1 MPGMT
6 HRRILFELC
15 FILVTLGSSSSL
27 LRSGQVWAKAPAQ
40 PKPNFVFILID
51 DLGWTDLGC
60 YGSTFYRTPNLD
72 RLAREG
78 MRFTNAY
85 AACPVCSPTRASIMT
100 GKYPARLRL
109 TDWLPGRGDLPSH
122 KLSRPPL
129 LQELPLEEQTL
140 AEKLK
145 SAGYVS
151 ASIGKWHLGGK
162 SFAPEKQGF
171 DLNVAGDHTG
181 TPASYFFPYQN
192 QRGSIPGLEKGE
204 QGEYLTD
211 RLTSEAE
218 RFIEKNQDKP
228 FFLYLPHYAVHTP
241 LVAKPQLLAKYQGEA
256 KPGQLHNNPVY
267 ATMVESMDESVGRI
281 VKKLEALGLADRTI
295 IFFTSDNGGLAAKE
309 GPNTPA
315 TDNSP
320 LRQGKGYLYEGGIR
334 VPWIVKW
341 PGGVKPGSLCHTP
354 VSSVDFHPTILE
366 IAGIQRSQQTIDGVS
381 IAPLLKQTGGL
392 KRDILYWHY
401 PHYSNQGGKPG
412 AVVRQRDLKLIE
424 FYEDNR
430 LELYDLKQDLGEKD
444 NLADRMPRKA
454 AELQKKLAAWRK
466 AVNAQM
472 MTPNSQYQAAG
483 QDKR

>member
-1 MPGMT
+1 MTNRT
-6 HRRILFELC
+6 HRRFRFDLSLILATWVSVGPLLC
-15 FILVTLGSSSSL
+15 PGYIS
-27 LRSGQVWAKAPAQ
+27 AQ
-40 PKPNFVFILID
+40 ARPKPNFVLVLID

-72 RLAREG
+72 KLASEG

-122 KLSRPPL
+122 KLARPPF
-129 LQELPLEEQTL
+129 LQELPLEEHTI

-162 SFAPEKQGF
+162 GFAPEKQGF
-171 DLNVAGDHTG
+171 DLNVAGDHAG

-192 QRGSIPGLEKGE
+192 QRGSIPGLEQGE

-211 RLTSEAE
+211 RLTAEAE
-218 RFIEKNQDKP
+218 RFIEKNQNRP

-241 LVAKPQLLAKYQGEA
+241 LVAKPQLLAKYQAQA

-295 IFFTSDNGGLAAKE
+295 IFFTSDNGGLAVKE

-315 TDNSP
+315 TNNTP
-320 LRQGKGYLYEGGIR
+320 LREGKGYLYEGGIR

-341 PGGVKPGSLCHTP
+341 PGVVKPGSLCHTA
-354 VSSVDFHPTILE
+354 VSSVDLYPTILNVP
-366 IAGIQRSQQTIDGVS
+366 GCQQSGQTIDGIS
-381 IAPLLKQTGGL
+381 MDPLLKQTGGL
-392 KRDILYWHY
+392 ERDTLYWHY

-412 AVVRQRDLKLIE
+412 AALRQRDLKLIE

-430 LELYDLKQDLGEKD
+430 LELYDLKQDVGEKD
-444 NLADRMPRKA
+444 NLADKMPRKA
-454 AELQKKLAAWRK
+454 AELQRKLAAWRK
-466 AVNAQM
+466 DVNAQM
-472 MTPNSQYQAAG
+472 MTSDAQYQAAAP
-483 QDKR
+483 DKR